1 MSESTTQTQ
10 TQTPAPD
17 AAAAGPTRPQ
27 RRRVDLLWRLLV
39 VVGGAVSALAGAPDS
54 ITGSLVLIGL
64 LLVIERLARLRGE
77 GALDVLLVT
86 VGGGLVAL
94 VLVGLVL
101 GASPIGLRSSTWT
114 IALAT
119 LSVIGLA
126 IVAFAPPPA
135 VSTTSLRSGAVHLL
149 RVGPWL
155 AAGVVV
161 VAVAVTVSTRSV
173 ESAERL
179 PLQMSI
185 GQVDGTRVQVVVSSS
200 EKVGPLEIR
209 TTGTGSE
216 ISYPLITVVP
226 GKATSTIL
234 AVPGTGRATI
244 TLNYPDQTQPLRTL
258 TIDR

>member
-1 MSESTTQTQ
+1 MSEPTSK
-10 TQTPAPD
+10 TQTPMPD
-17 AAAAGPTRPQ
+17 TAAAGPTRPQ
-27 RRRVDLLWRLLV
+27 LRRVDLLWRLLV
-39 VVGGAVSALAGAPDS
+39 VVGGAVSGLVCAPGPV
-54 ITGSLVLIGL
+54 TGSLALVGL
-64 LLVIERLARLRGE
+64 LVVIERLARLRGE

-86 VGGGLVAL
+86 VGGVLVAL

-126 IVAFAPPPA
+126 IAASVPAPA
-135 VSTTSLRSGAVHLL
+135 VTRRARSAALQLL

-216 ISYPLITVVP
+216 VSYPLITVVP

>member
-1 MSESTTQTQ
+1 MSEPTTMTQ
-10 TQTPAPD
+10 AKIPVPD
-17 AAAAGPTRPQ
+17 AAAAGPTWLQ

-39 VVGGAVSALAGAPDS
+39 VIGGAVSALTGAPDP
-54 ITGSLVLIGL
+54 ITGSLVLVGL
-64 LLVIERLARLRGE
+64 LLVIERLAQLRGE

-86 VGGGLVAL
+86 VGGGLVTL
-94 VLVGLVL
+94 VLAGLVL
-101 GASPIGLRSSTWT
+101 GSTPIGLRASTWT

-126 IVAFAPPPA
+126 IAAFASPPA
-135 VSTTSLRSGAVHLL
+135 ATTPSRSAALHLL

-179 PLQMSI
+179 PVQMSI